1 MKKILLALFSLI
13 LLGIGLMFGNISL
26 ASFEEMGKPG
36 GMLVLG
42 KLVVTNF
49 IKNDFSLWI
58 FIISLTLFLC
68 FLCLSLILFSLL
80 FSKRENK
87 SAMVS

>member
-1 MKKILLALFSLI
+1 MKKILLVLFSLI
-13 LLGIGLMFGNISL
+13 LLGIGLIFGNISL
-26 ASFEEMGKPG
+26 ASYEELGKSG

-58 FIISLTLFLC
+58 FITSLTMSTCLIILSILF
-68 FLCLSLILFSLL
+68 FSLL
-80 FSKRENK
+80 FSKNAK
-87 SAMVS
+87 VV